1 MAALRHRKCIRMPW
15 ILPIVLSQ
23 KSVQDDRLLRHEM
36 RSHTH
41 RTEAKRRGNRRSD
54 IGPDCRSGSARLMQL
69 EHALVGATIDFVVA
83 ICATLFLLW
92 KLHLDL
98 LLATTVLHHHHAPFA
113 LWLLLIH
120 HLFFRVVGDRF
131 LLFSTSAAVSSL
143 DLKRSACSL

>member
-1 MAALRHRKCIRMPW
+1 
-15 ILPIVLSQ
+15 
-23 KSVQDDRLLRHEM
+23 
-36 RSHTH
+36 
-41 RTEAKRRGNRRSD
+41 
-54 IGPDCRSGSARLMQL
+54 MQL
-69 EHALVGATIDFVVA
+69 EHALVGATIYFVVA

-131 LLFSTSAAVSSL
+131 LLLL
-143 DLKRSACSL
+143 DLCGSVFLGSEAFRMLSLNALFECSSTVAAAHGLSWS